1 MSLAMNAAPFDNLD
15 HPPMYLSQS
24 GGTKQ
29 KPRNNR
35 TVKLRHG
42 GNQAKISSDN
52 VNSVLSNIHNGTG
65 TEAGSGPSS
74 MNLQSGGSEMGD
86 FTPLEPPVSAG
97 VEQTKSR
104 DETSSNEAVSTP
116 AEYDPNNTGRI
127 LPESPISSNNVDYD
141 KYRMYMPDYKKM
153 YGNDVEIDEIA
164 GTTSS
169 NVESSSTLYGPAPP
183 SSNFLNRGG
192 NPHPLANDPLI
203 AKLNHV
209 IHLLEEQK
217 DDKTSRVSEE
227 IILYFF
233 LGIFVIF
240 IVDSFTRLGK
250 YTR

>member
-15 HPPMYLSQS
+15 HPPMYLSPS

-42 GNQAKISSDN
+42 GNHAKISSDN
-52 VNSVLSNIHNGTG
+52 VNHVLSSIHNGTG
-65 TEAGSGPSS
+65 TEAGSGPASGPF
-74 MNLQSGGSEMGD
+74 QSGGSEMGD
-86 FTPLEPPVSAG
+86 FTPLEPPVSVG

-104 DETSSNEAVSTP
+104 EEPPPSEAVSTQ
-116 AEYDPNNTGRI
+116 AEYNPNDTGKI

-153 YGNDVEIDEIA
+153 YGNDIEIDEMA
-164 GTTSS
+164 GAVSSKVDSTT
-169 NVESSSTLYGPAPP
+169 TLYGPAPP
-183 SSNFLNRGG
+183 STNFQGG
-192 NPHPLANDPLI
+192 SGNHYPLANDPLI